1 MAEQETITVSE
12 YIAEQERLEQEA
24 RELFPKKFD
33 MCSNSAGYV
42 RQTVYSCLTC
52 NPNPSEEAGFCYS
65 CSISCH
71 GDHNLVELFTKR
83 AFRCDC
89 GTKKF
94 KNVKCTLDTK
104 PAGAVNELNQCDVQY
119 DPHKEENTML
129 QCVICEDW
137 FHDNCIGVTPHGDDF
152 DDFICRTCT
161 RDHPFI
167 KRYVHHPSFMIG
179 LSEKGG
185 GPKSVVMVDSSKAPG
200 NTKVTLIKEGV
211 KTESS
216 NSLVDV
222 VFTEED
228 KTTVTMT
235 TATTS
240 TSVTDST
247 MITKSSTTTVVTT
260 TDSVAESQEEKLAQ
274 GKRSLESA
282 TNRNSDE
289 TEDSN
294 KRIKLDAE
302 TKSDSAICK
311 LDQQPTDP
319 YPDQEVNLFATEGWR
334 DLLCQC
340 TSCMTMYTEEGVAS
354 FILGE
359 EAVYE
364 AEDDDEAESSTL
376 ESGMKKLGEM
386 DRVQMMD
393 GMIAYN
399 RMRDEVRAFLEPYSQ
414 QGKVVTES
422 DIHAFFAAKMEQ
434 RKNNF

>member
-1 MAEQETITVSE
+1 MAEQDTITVSE

-52 NPNPSEEAGFCYS
+52 NPNPSEESGFCYS

-89 GTKKF
+89 GTEKF
-94 KNVKCTLDTK
+94 KNVKCTLDAK

-119 DPHKEENTML
+119 DPHKEESTML

-137 FHDNCIGVTPHGDDF
+137 FHDSCIGITPHGDDF

-161 RDHPFI
+161 KDHPFL
-167 KRYVHHPSFMIG
+167 KRYLHHPSFMFG

-200 NTKVTLIKEGV
+200 NTKDALIKEDV
-211 KTESS
+211 KTALSD
-216 NSLVDV
+216 SLVDIV
-222 VFTEED
+222 STEEF
-228 KTTVTMT
+228 KTAVTTGT
-235 TATTS
+235 TTTS
-240 TSVTDST
+240 TSVTTST
-247 MITKSSTTTVVTT
+247 TIAERSTTTVVAT
-260 TDSVAESQEEKLAQ
+260 TDSVVKSQDEKVAK
-274 GKRSLESA
+274 GKRLLES
-282 TNRNSDE
+282 TTISDSDE
-289 TEDSN
+289 TKDLN
-294 KRIKLDAE
+294 KRIKLDVEA
-302 TKSDSAICK
+302 KSDSAICK

-319 YPDQEVNLFATEGWR
+319 YPNQEVNLFATEGWR

-340 TSCMTMYTEEGVAS
+340 TSCMAMYTKEGVTS

-393 GMIAYN
+393 GMMAYN

>member
-1 MAEQETITVSE
+1 
-12 YIAEQERLEQEA
+12 
-24 RELFPKKFD
+24 
-33 MCSNSAGYV
+33 
-42 RQTVYSCLTC
+42 
-52 NPNPSEEAGFCYS
+52 
-65 CSISCH
+65 
-71 GDHNLVELFTKR
+71 
-83 AFRCDC
+83 
-89 GTKKF
+89 
-94 KNVKCTLDTK
+94 
-104 PAGAVNELNQCDVQY
+104 
-119 DPHKEENTML
+119 
-129 QCVICEDW
+129 
-137 FHDNCIGVTPHGDDF
+137 
-152 DDFICRTCT
+152 
-161 RDHPFI
+161 
-167 KRYVHHPSFMIG
+167 MIG

-222 VFTEED
+222 VSTEED

-274 GKRSLESA
+274 GKRSLEST

-302 TKSDSAICK
+302 TKSGSAICK

-422 DIHAFFAAKMEQ
+422 DIHAFFAVSEPTSFGD
-434 RKNNF
+434 RLLSRCCVTGSILNGLFLFFECHL